1 MKKYFLF
8 LLVLVFINAC
18 DKEKEDLVDTPKN
31 ELIDINGLANF
42 ETEIDNGVSVV
53 FFHASWCTVC
63 AEQRP
68 AVEAS
73 AANISNGSVLF
84 AEVEFEDNVDINME
98 YGIEGF
104 PTIVFFKDGIEQERF
119 VGRGHSVQQ
128 IQDVID
134 ALL

>member
-1 MKKYFLF
+1 MKRYILF
-8 LLVLVFINAC
+8 LLALMFINAC
-18 DKEKEDLVDTPKN
+18 DKEKEALVDTTKN
-31 ELIDINGLANF
+31 ELLDINGLENF
-42 ETEIDNGVSVV
+42 EMEIQNGVSVV

-73 AANISNGSVLF
+73 ADQIANENVLF
-84 AEVEFEDNVDINME
+84 AEVEFEDNADVNLE

-104 PTIVFFKDGIEQERF
+104 PTIVFFKDGIEEERF
-119 VGRGHSVQQ
+119 VGKGHSIQA

-134 ALL
+134 SLL